1 MGNRPTG
8 TVSFLFTDIEG
19 SVDVAREYPEAL
31 PSLLTRHHA
40 LLNQAV
46 GAHGGHVFQVVGD
59 GLSIAFDTAS
69 NALDAALE
77 AQRLLH
83 REAWGPVPIKVRMG
97 IHTGAAQ
104 APSDGDPAGGYTGYS
119 TLALAQRLMSAAYG
133 DQILVSSTTAE
144 LLRTQLPDGVA
155 LLDMGENRL
164 KGWLE
169 PERLWQVSAS
179 DLRSDFPPL
188 RTLDTVPH
196 NLPVQVTSFV
206 GREDDI
212 LEVKRRFPT
221 TRLLTLTGAAGS
233 GKTRLSLQVA
243 AEILD
248 AFPDGVWFVELAPVA
263 DPSLVPNTVA
273 AAVGVREE
281 AHRPVLATLL
291 SYLHAKK
298 ALILFDNCE
307 HLIDACASLANDVL
321 HGSPRTRLLATS
333 REALGIGGELVW
345 QVPTLPTP
353 EPDAPLSL
361 AQLETY
367 AAVRL
372 FDQRA
377 RFALPTFRLTS
388 LNAPVVASI
397 CRRLDGIPLAIELAA
412 ARVKAL
418 SVEQIA
424 ARLDDR
430 FHLLTGGSRAALPR
444 QQTLRAL
451 VDWSHELL
459 TEPERVVL
467 RRLSV
472 FAGGWTAQ
480 AAEAVCASDQ
490 IEAADVLD
498 LLARL
503 VEKSLV
509 TPDVQGTRPRYG
521 MLETIRQY
529 AAEKRDEAH
538 EGDRLRDRH
547 LEHFRGLAE
556 SAEPNFYHPD
566 QQAWY
571 LQVDAEL
578 ENARAAL
585 DWAETGTGVE
595 AGLRLVL
602 ALHRYWYSRQYCR
615 EAFDWIQRLLGM
627 TQVTIDGPLRAKAL
641 FVSSHLLT
649 FFGDRATARRLAE
662 ESLRLSRNLEY
673 PEGVVNACWM
683 LGSLHELE
691 GTARPYFQESLRVA
705 REIDYTWGAMHCLTY
720 YGRFEMLQGRYEA
733 AIAMLH
739 DCEGE
744 ARKLGGDLDQLA
756 DCRAYL
762 GEIAMLQGDY
772 VAADRLLEESMALY
786 REAGS
791 VFGVCTILASKGRL
805 ALQQGDQE
813 QAIWFFRESLSLRRR
828 FTSPRPV
835 AAILAYLAMAQAAS
849 EQPLMAARL
858 AAARMALDDGS
869 LPAVAGYD
877 AAVDV
882 IRGRLDEATFQ
893 AAWDRGQTMT
903 MEDSIAFALGEGAG

>member
-31 PSLLTRHHA
+31 PALLMRHHA

-46 GAHGGHVFQVVGD
+46 DAHGGYVFQVVGD
-59 GLSIAFDTAS
+59 GFCVAFDTAS

-83 REAWGPVPIKVRMG
+83 REAWRPVPIKVRMG
-97 IHTGAAQ
+97 IHTGTAE
-104 APSDGDPAGGYTGYS
+104 APPDGDPAGVYTGYS

-144 LLRTQLPDGVA
+144 LVRSQLPPGVA

-164 KGWLE
+164 KGWLD
-169 PERLWQVSAS
+169 PQRLWQVAAP
-179 DLRSDFPPL
+179 DLRQDFPPL
-188 RTLDTVPH
+188 RTLDAVPH

-212 LEVKRRFPT
+212 REVKRLLPT

-243 AEILD
+243 AELLD
-248 AFPDGVWFVELAPVA
+248 AFPDGVWLVELAPVA
-263 DPSLVPNTVA
+263 DPSLVPTTVA

-281 AHRPVLATLL
+281 AHRPLLATLL
-291 SYLHAKK
+291 SYLHAKQ
-298 ALILFDNCE
+298 ALIIIDNCE
-307 HLIDACASLANDVL
+307 HLIDACATFAHDVL
-321 HGSPRTRLLATS
+321 QGSPRTRLLATS

-353 EPDAPLSL
+353 DPDASLSL
-361 AQLETY
+361 EQFETY

-372 FDQRA
+372 FDERA
-377 RFALPTFRLTS
+377 RFALNTFRLTS
-388 LNAPVVASI
+388 LNAPVIGSI

-418 SVEQIA
+418 PVEQIA
-424 ARLDDR
+424 ERLDDR
-430 FHLLTGGSRAALPR
+430 FHLLSGGSRAALPR

-451 VDWSHELL
+451 VDWSHGLL
-459 TEPERVVL
+459 SEAERVLL

-472 FAGGWTAQ
+472 FAGGWTVQ
-480 AAEAVCASDQ
+480 AAEVVCAGDE
-490 IEAADVLD
+490 IETADVLD
-498 LLARL
+498 LLTRL

-509 TPDVQGTRPRYG
+509 VLDAQAARPRYR

-538 EGDRLRDRH
+538 EGDHLRDRH
-547 LEHFRGLAE
+547 LEHFCAIAE
-556 SAEPNFYHPD
+556 AAEPNFYHPD

-585 DWAETGTGVE
+585 DWAQAGTGVE
-595 AGLRLVL
+595 AGLRLAM

-615 EAFDWIQRLLGM
+615 EAFDWIQRLLG
-627 TQVTIDGPLRAKAL
+627 TSQVTVEGRLRAKAL

-649 FFGDRATARRLAE
+649 FFGDRPTARRLGE
-662 ESLRLSRNLEY
+662 ESLRISRALEY

-683 LGSLHELE
+683 LGSLQELE
-691 GTARPYFQESLRVA
+691 GTARPYFEESLKVA

-733 AIAMLH
+733 AISLLH
-739 DCEGE
+739 ECEGE

-762 GEIAMLQGDY
+762 GEIAILQGDY

-805 ALQQGDQE
+805 ALQQGHHE

-835 AAILAYLAMAQAAS
+835 AAILAYLAMAQAS
-849 EQPLMAARL
+849 SDQPLVAARL
-858 AAARMALDDGS
+858 AAARTALDDGS
-869 LPAVAGYD
+869 LPGVAGYD
-877 AAVDV
+877 AAVSA
-882 IRGRLDEATFQ
+882 IRARLDKVTFQ
-893 AAWDRGQTMT
+893 AAWDRGQKMT
-903 MEDSIAFALGEGAG
+903 MEDSIAYALGEGPA